1 MPNLKDWADFRSND
15 PCLCVSKTHS
25 SESKQHDAAKI
36 NSITVIIIRDLQA
49 NTLPDPVPDIR
60 DP

>member
-1 MPNLKDWADFRSND
+1 MQNLYWADHTFDD

-49 NTLPDPVPDIR
+49 RTLPDPVPDIR